1 MIAHQWKRP
10 RTGMEDLR
18 ADLLAKMFGPK
29 SQPKDQEPMKL
40 AMRLLA
46 VTLASSLLA
55 MSGWAQRK
63 TRDPLTDA
71 EVDQM
76 REAADLPNKRLELL
90 VKFARER
97 VFEIESAQTE
107 SSGRP
112 RPRQIH
118 DNLQDFIA
126 ILDEIEDN
134 IDMYGAHNAD
144 MRKGLKLVIEAD
156 SEWQLKLR
164 QIKEKSPQDELEQY
178 SFVLIN
184 ATDTVGDSAK
194 TARETLQEQNK
205 LAAEKKLTK
214 DYSERKD

>member
-1 MIAHQWKRP
+1 
-10 RTGMEDLR
+10 
-18 ADLLAKMFGPK
+18 
-29 SQPKDQEPMKL
+29 MKF
-40 AMRLLA
+40 MGRLLVGGLA
-46 VTLASSLLA
+46 VSLLA
-55 MSGWAQRK
+55 MPAWTQGK
-63 TRDPLTDA
+63 GRDPLTDA

-76 REAADLPNKRLELL
+76 REAADFPNKRLELL

-97 VFEIESAQTE
+97 VFEIESAQSE
-107 SSGRP
+107 SKTKT
-112 RPRQIH
+112 IH
-118 DNLQDFIA
+118 DTLQDFIT

-164 QIKEKSPQDELEQY
+164 QLKEKSKPDELQQF

-205 LAAEKKLTK
+205 LAAEKKLVT
-214 DYSERKD
+214 DYTVRKN

>member
-1 MIAHQWKRP
+1 
-10 RTGMEDLR
+10 
-18 ADLLAKMFGPK
+18 
-29 SQPKDQEPMKL
+29 MKL
-40 AMRLLA
+40 PIRLVAIALA
-46 VTLASSLLA
+46 ASLLVMPA
-55 MSGWAQRK
+55 WAQRK
-63 TRDPLTDA
+63 DRDPLTDA

-76 REAADLPNKRLELL
+76 RESADLPNKRLELL

-97 VFEIESAQTE
+97 VFEIESAQSE
-107 SSGRP
+107 STGATKTK
-112 RPRQIH
+112 QIH
-118 DNLQDFIA
+118 DTLQDFIA

-144 MRKGLKLVIEAD
+144 MRKGLKLIIEAD

-164 QIKEKSPQDELEQY
+164 QLKEKSPPDELQQY

>member
-1 MIAHQWKRP
+1 MKFTKRFLA
-10 RTGMEDLR
+10 GVL
-18 ADLLAKMFGPK
+18 AVVLLAPTAWTQGK
-29 SQPKDQEPMKL
+29 
-40 AMRLLA
+40 
-46 VTLASSLLA
+46 V
-55 MSGWAQRK
+55 
-63 TRDPLTDA
+63 RDPLTDA

-76 REAADLPNKRLELL
+76 REAADFPNKRLELL

-97 VFEIESAQTE
+97 VFEIESAQAE
-107 SSGRP
+107 SKTKT
-112 RPRQIH
+112 IH
-118 DNLQDFIA
+118 DTLQDFIA

-164 QIKEKSPQDELEQY
+164 QVKEKSPKDELEQF

-194 TARETLQEQNK
+194 TARETLAEQNK
-205 LAAEKKLTK
+205 LAAEKKLVT
-214 DYSERKD
+214 DYTVRKN